1 MAIPLRNCDVV
12 MKGGVTSGVV
22 FPLALVELS
31 REFRFRSI
39 GGTSAGA
46 IAAALTAAAE
56 YRRVAGGGATAGFDK
71 LEKLPDYLGG
81 STGGQSNLLNLFP
94 PTKNTRRLF
103 AVATSFSGDDST
115 LRKCLRAVMAV
126 LVVSV
131 PITVACFLPTIALVL
146 LLCAGLLPG
155 FVPSTTGAVGALLT
169 FVFGLMILAIVTVG
183 RALIVTIPR
192 NGFGFSTGRK
202 PDDRTLPGVTE
213 WLFNELQETAGRAA
227 TDPPLTFGDLWAAGQ
242 SFANDGARLT
252 FLQSCEHHSD
262 LRSINLQMMTTALS
276 HGHPYRLPFENR
288 IFSFNEAEFREYFPA
303 SIVDH
308 LIASARAQAARGEEP
323 KNDKL
328 VQDSDAASDPQKR
341 MYPLPPAWDMP
352 LVVCARLSLSFP
364 VLFSMVPLYAI
375 DYSTSGEPRKKCW
388 FIDGGLSSNFPITF
402 FDSPFP
408 RWPTFGI
415 DLTDEH
421 PDHKINDADPTTG
434 VWMVNRNGDGLSEHW
449 LPSGKSGLTIGGY
462 VGAILDTIRNW
473 HDNVQMAVPGYRDRI
488 VHVKLRS
495 NEGGLN
501 LGMDKAKVL
510 KLAGRGRQAGILL
523 RSRFGD
529 GGASAAMNW
538 NNHRWLR
545 YKSAVPLFRQRLRA
559 IREGFDC
566 PEPTSTY
573 PNYPV
578 LIERTTNENPRTGEW
593 WKPGDNAKAF
603 RTATDVLLDAG
614 KSLGDMPPEP
624 FEEEAPRPV
633 PELRITPRL

>member
-1 MAIPLRNCDVV
+1 MANLLRNCDVV

-31 REFRFRSI
+31 KEFRFRSI

-56 YRRVAGGGATAGFDK
+56 YRRFGGGGTTDGFDN
-71 LEKLPDYLGG
+71 LEKLPDYLGCK
-81 STGGQSNLLNLFP
+81 TDGQSNLLNLFP
-94 PTKNTRRLF
+94 PTKSTRRLF
-103 AVATSFSGDDST
+103 AVATAFLGDDSMA
-115 LRKCLRAVMAV
+115 RKCLRATGAI

-131 PITVACFLPTIALVL
+131 LTTVICFLPVILFAIL
-146 LLCAGLLPG
+146 LGTGLLPG
-155 FVPSTTGAVGALLT
+155 PVALTTGAVATLLA
-169 FVFGLMILAIVTVG
+169 FVLGLMILIIVTVVRG
-183 RALIVTIPR
+183 LVVSLPL
-192 NGFGFSTGRK
+192 NNFGFSKGRK
-202 PDDRTLPGVTE
+202 PEDRPVPGVTE
-213 WLFNELQETAGRAA
+213 WLSDELQKTAGRAKSA
-227 TDPPLTFGDLWAAGQ
+227 TPLTFGDLWAAGQ
-242 SFANDGARLT
+242 TFDGAEARLA
-252 FLQSCEHHSD
+252 FLQSCEQRSE

-288 IFSFNEAEFREYFPA
+288 IFSFNEAEFRDYFPA
-303 SIVDH
+303 AVVDH
-308 LIASARAQAARGEEP
+308 LIASARAQASRGQEP

-328 VQDSDAASDPQKR
+328 VQDSDAASDAQKR
-341 MYPLPPAWDMP
+341 MYPMPPARDLP

-375 DYSTSGEPRKKCW
+375 DYSSTGEPRKKCW

-402 FDSPFP
+402 FDSPLP

-421 PDHKINDADPTTG
+421 PEHRIKDADPTSG
-434 VWMVNRNGDGLSEHW
+434 VWMVNRNGDGTSEHW
-449 LPSGKSGLTIGGY
+449 LNVGKDGLTLGGY

-523 RSRFGD
+523 RSRFGE

-538 NNHRWLR
+538 NNHRWIR
-545 YKSAVPLFRQRLRA
+545 YKSAVPSFRQRLRA
-559 IREGFDC
+559 IREGFDYS
-566 PEPTSTY
+566 EPIPTY
-573 PNYPV
+573 ANYSAIV
-578 LIERTTNENPRTGEW
+578 ERTTNDSPKTGEW
-593 WKPGDNAKAF
+593 WKLDDNARAF
-603 RTATDVLLDAG
+603 HAATEVLLSAG
-614 KSLGDMPPEP
+614 KSLGELPTEP
-624 FEEEAPRPV
+624 FDKEAPRPM